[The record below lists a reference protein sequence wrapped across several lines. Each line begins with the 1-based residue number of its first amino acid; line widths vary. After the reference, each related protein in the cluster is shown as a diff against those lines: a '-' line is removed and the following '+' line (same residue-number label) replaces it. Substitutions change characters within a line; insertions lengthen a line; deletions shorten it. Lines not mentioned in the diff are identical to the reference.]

1 MNQKRNTNFGIS
13 DSVLQKTAQEIWELA
28 AKNQHDTLFL
38 LSLLRSLE
46 AIHRAIRTEM
56 FESSLPETRNN
67 LYQLVRDIED
77 KGGWP
82 YIERMKLRE
91 LLRNMRLESQ
101 NEQANVVD
109 SPD

>member
-1 MNQKRNTNFGIS
+1 MNQESNTNLSIS
-13 DSVLQKTAQEIWELA
+13 DSVLQNTAREIWELA

-56 FESSLPETRNN
+56 FELSLPETRNN
-67 LYQLVRDIED
+67 LYHLVKDIEE

-91 LLRNMRLESQ
+91 LLKNLQSQSQ
-101 NEQANVVD
+101 NEQPDAVD